1 MDCHATARGSNASGN
16 CIYRTSR
23 PSQGTVNG
31 GAVSKWPRC
40 RWDVK
45 HNQPTRYILN
55 ILVEWFNICKSII
68 WDLKPRSHFAEY
80 VFAIVHDRD
89 KFINREQ
96 SETNQNDEIATYDY
110 LSEYIRMCFRLHKD
124 SSRPF
129 LNILRTF
136 CERSK
141 TKWEQFPR
149 NTQIVQNI
157 IWMILIF
164 IR

>member
-45 HNQPTRYILN
+45 HNQPGIFWIFSLN
-55 ILVEWFNICKSII
+55 GSIYAKASFQTSSPGPTSPNIFF
-68 WDLKPRSHFAEY
+68 P
-80 VFAIVHDRD
+80 IVHDRD
-89 KFINREQ
+89 KFSNREQ
-96 SETNQNDEIATYDY
+96 SETNRNDEIATYDY
-110 LSEYIRMCFRLHKD
+110 LSEYIRMCFQLHKD

-136 CERSK
+136 CKRSK